1 MSVYDQTKNA
11 NSSLSSN
18 EKLIERKGIRWML
31 MLYDSILYF
40 LCWFL
45 FFSVSPS
52 VNETIQKETQIFY
65 FVIGYAL
72 FFCFRFV
79 FRSYRRILRTANSG
93 AFFRE
98 FASVFTGVLL
108 LCVTSLLLNK
118 VFHFAKVPFTTV
130 LSFASLYALVS
141 ILVRV
146 FYCYLYSFATKDY
159 AISRVL
165 RKLLED
171 R

>member
-79 FRSYRRILRTANSG
+79 LRT
-93 AFFRE
+93 
-98 FASVFTGVLL
+98 
-108 LCVTSLLLNK
+108 
-118 VFHFAKVPFTTV
+118 
-130 LSFASLYALVS
+130 
-141 ILVRV
+141 
-146 FYCYLYSFATKDY
+146 
-159 AISRVL
+159 L
-165 RKLLED
+165 RKQLKATLSKLPKLKK
-171 R
+171 